1 MQSLTSTLRS
11 VSLVSR
17 RCISSTSAAT
27 ATSSTSPTAT
37 ERTSTASD
45 PVWTPYTK
53 RTGVLARKLGMTAL
67 WQQGVR
73 VPVTVLHLDDVQVI
87 ESRSHPATSKSP
99 AHHSVIV
106 GASPRKRKTTHN
118 ALLGQFKKVGVEPK
132 MRLAEFEVTED
143 ALVPSGTRFSAA
155 HFVPGQHVD
164 TQAPSIGKGF
174 QGPMKRHGF
183 KGLRASHGTSV
194 SHRSHGSTGQHQDPG
209 RVWPGKKM
217 AGRMGGKNVT
227 TQNLLVHRIDTLH
240 NVLYVKGC
248 VPGAPGGFVRVVDAK
263 KKVGWKALSR
273 EKFGL
278 GREEGEVLEGVK
290 GLPMPAG
297 SVEMVQRL
305 GLPREVEV
313 NLKVVLKDA

>member
-1 MQSLTSTLRS
+1 MQSLTWSVRS
-11 VSLVSR
+11 LSLVSR
-17 RCISSTSAAT
+17 RCISSTS
-27 ATSSTSPTAT
+27 
-37 ERTSTASD
+37 TSTPSTPPAPETTPAS
-45 PVWTPYTK
+45 PAAAVWTPNTK

-87 ESRSHPATSKSP
+87 ESRSYPATTKSP

-118 ALLGQFKKVGVEPK
+118 ALLGQFDKVGVEPK
-132 MRLAEFEVTED
+132 MSLAEFDVSED

-174 QGPMKRHGF
+174 QGAMKRHGF

-240 NVLYVKGC
+240 NVIYVKGC
-248 VPGAPGGFVRVVDAK
+248 VAGAPGGFVRVVDAK

-273 EKFGL
+273 AKFGL
-278 GREEGEVLEGVK
+278 DREEGEVLQGIK
-290 GLPMPAG
+290 GLPMPVG
-297 SVEMVQRL
+297 SEEMVKNL
-305 GLPREVEV
+305 ALPREIE
-313 NLKVVLKDA
+313 VVLKES